1 MNNVVT
7 NFDQIMEF
15 AKKTGT
21 PELKKRG
28 IVREFLQTKFLRL
41 LYKNS
46 LAKKLSFVGGT
57 SLRLLRGLD
66 RFSED
71 LDFDN
76 LGLSN
81 KKIVELVEGVVD
93 KFLKENVKVELKKNI
108 KDEKTYFEL
117 RFPKLLYDLKI
128 SSNPKEKLMIK
139 IDYSNIWK
147 DQETEVVLLD
157 RYGLMENIVTNNL
170 DQMLVQKLTAFT
182 RRNRVQPRDI
192 YDIVWLYSLGARLDK
207 GFMNKNGLEDLVK
220 QARKRLKKRGVKEG
234 DKRRLR
240 PFLFKEDNVSKLDLF
255 ESVLKKIEENSLAGS
270 LKSKVKL
277 TDVELKKSRG
287 EFGKQ
292 WGKND

>member
-15 AKKTGT
+15 AKKSNI

-41 LYKNS
+41 LYRNS
-46 LAKKLSFVGGT
+46 SAKKLSFVGGT
-57 SLRLLRGLD
+57 ALRLLRGLD

-81 KKIVELVEGVVD
+81 KKIIELIEGVVD
-93 KFLKENVKVELKKNI
+93 EFLKENIKVELKKNI
-108 KDEKTYFEL
+108 KDKKTYFEL

-128 SSNPKEKLMIK
+128 STNPKEKLMVK
-139 IDYSNIWK
+139 VDYSDIWK
-147 DQETEVVLLD
+147 GQEVEVVLLD

-170 DQMLVQKLTAFT
+170 DQILVQKLTAFT

-192 YDIVWLYSLGARLDK
+192 YDIVWLYSLGARLDER
-207 GFMNKNGLEDLVK
+207 FMSKNGLKDLVK
-220 QARKRLKKRGVKEG
+220 QARKRLSERGFKEG
-234 DKRRLR
+234 DKRKLR
-240 PFLFKEDNVSKLDLF
+240 PFLFKEDNISRLNLFKGVLEKL
-255 ESVLKKIEENSLAGS
+255 E
-270 LKSKVKL
+270 
-277 TDVELKKSRG
+277 
-287 EFGKQ
+287 
-292 WGKND
+292 